1 MSPWRDLLWVIP
13 AFVAPIPSVTS
24 SSVVSLQP
32 ILFLLQLQRRPTGYR
47 DRRARDVDGG
57 DHAGAGR
64 PCVAGS
70 LPARGA
76 ADGRGEPGRP
86 QRPES
91 TESCEVAL
99 VYGAAPAAP
108 LLPLSPSFSPSLPR
122 WRRSGCCR
130 PPAYL
135 RRGPPDAQHVCR
147 VAQRS
152 HTALRVLRVAAGAGS
167 RSATTSARSKLQSPP
182 APSRWS
188 KIFACLAGGSR
199 VVLPTMLL
207 VWYGMMFAAA
217 LA

>member
-32 ILFLLQLQRRPTGYR
+32 ILFLLQLQRRPTAYR

-99 VYGAAPAAP
+99 VYGAAPAVP
-108 LLPLSPSFSPSLPR
+108 LLPVPFVLSLSASLAPL
-122 WRRSGCCR
+122 WLL
-130 PPAYL
+130 PPACL
-135 RRGPPDAQHVCR
+135 
-147 VAQRS
+147 
-152 HTALRVLRVAAGAGS
+152 
-167 RSATTSARSKLQSPP
+167 P
-182 APSRWS
+182 APRPSGRP
-188 KIFACLAGGSR
+188 AR
-199 VVLPTMLL
+199 VPC
-207 VWYGMMFAAA
+207 GAA
-217 LA
+217 LAHCSPCVACGRWCRQPKCDD